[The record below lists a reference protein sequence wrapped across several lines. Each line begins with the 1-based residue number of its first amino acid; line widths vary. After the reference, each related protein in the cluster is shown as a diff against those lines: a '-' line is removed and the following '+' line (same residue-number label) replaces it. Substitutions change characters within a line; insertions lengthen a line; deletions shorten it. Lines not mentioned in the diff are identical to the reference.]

1 MPLIAPES
9 VEAVRQ
15 AVDLVELVRGRTEL
29 IRRGGRWTGR
39 CPFHDERS
47 PSFSLIPPENRAYI
61 CFGCGAKGD
70 AVDWMKEKE
79 GVGGFQEAIEALAER
94 FGVPLRYESTSP
106 QEEAE
111 LKSAAGRR
119 ELLERAADFYAE
131 YLWRADEAAVAR
143 TYLTER
149 GFSEELLRRFKVGYA
164 PGAGDV
170 LARRALKQGYA
181 RDQLESAGLGR
192 ARGGGVQ
199 DFFNARITFPI
210 ADARGRVLGFG
221 ARTLDPN
228 QRAKYVNSPEGPNF
242 QKRRLL
248 FNLSQARA
256 QAARDGWM
264 VVAEGYTDVLA
275 FAKAGVEN
283 AVACMGTSLTADQL
297 RILARVAP
305 EVRLSFDGD
314 RAGQDAAWRSVEA
327 ARGVPVRLRA
337 IILPAGRDPGDLASS
352 PEGLAELKQAV
363 DDAQPLM
370 LCLVRA
376 RIERADRGS
385 VSEREAALTDVI
397 DLLRRLPDS
406 LEKDEAVRLASGL
419 LGLSPGMTARLASDA
434 RQQAAPTR
442 GAAAPARPAPVKALS
457 ADEERERNLLSLA
470 VALPEVAPT
479 YLRDL
484 PEEAL
489 GSEEHRKARDL
500 LVEGVRP
507 GTWPPEMASLGIDLQ
522 NRAADAAAT
531 EAELR
536 EAVLRVELPMLERR
550 AALLR
555 EAGDEK
561 ELMNVLALLHR
572 LRTATRGG

>member
-15 AVDLVELVRGRTEL
+15 AADLVELVRGRTEL
-29 IRRGGRWTGR
+29 VRRGGRWTGR
-39 CPFHDERS
+39 CPFHDERT

-94 FGVPLRYESTSP
+94 FGVPLRYERASP

-111 LKSAAGRR
+111 LAAAARRR
-119 ELLERAADFYAE
+119 ELLERTAEFYAE
-131 YLWRADEAAVAR
+131 YLWRADEADPAR
-143 TYLTER
+143 RYLIER

-164 PGAGDV
+164 PSGGGV
-170 LARRALKQGYA
+170 LSARALKQGYT
-181 RDQLESAGLGR
+181 REQLEAAGLAR
-192 ARGGGVQ
+192 ARGGGSQ
-199 DFFNARITFPI
+199 DFFTARITFPI

-221 ARTLDPN
+221 ARTLDPT
-228 QRAKYVNSPEGPNF
+228 QRAKYVNSPEGPSF

-248 FNLSQARA
+248 FNLSLARA
-256 QAARDGWM
+256 GAARQGWM

-283 AVACMGTSLTADQL
+283 AVACMGTSLTSEQL
-297 RILARVAP
+297 RLLARVAP

-337 IILPAGRDPGDLASS
+337 IVLPPGRDPGDMASS
-352 PEGLAELKQAV
+352 PEGLAALRQAV

-376 RIERADRGS
+376 RVERADRGS
-385 VSEREAALTDVI
+385 VTERESALTDVI
-397 DLLRRLPDS
+397 ELLRRLPDS

-419 LGLSPGMTARLASDA
+419 LGLSPGMTSRLAADA
-434 RQQAAPTR
+434 RASTPGRPTAPTPPS
-442 GAAAPARPAPVKALS
+442 APLRALS
-457 ADEERERNLLSLA
+457 AEGERERQLLSLA
-470 VALPEVAPT
+470 LALPQVAPA
-479 YLRDL
+479 YLGEL
-484 PEEAL
+484 PPEAL
-489 GSEEHRKARDL
+489 GSAEHRQVREL
-500 LVEGVRP
+500 LVAGV
-507 GTWPPEMASLGIDLQ
+507 GLAEWPAELAHLAIDLQ
-522 NRAADAAAT
+522 DRAAGAAAS
-531 EAELR
+531 EAALR
-536 EAVLRVELPMLERR
+536 EAVLRVEQPMLERR
-550 AALLR
+550 AAALR
-555 EAGDEK
+555 EAGDER
-561 ELMNVLALLHR
+561 ELMNVLGLLNR

>member
-29 IRRGGRWTGR
+29 VRRGGRWTGR

-47 PSFSLIPPENRAYI
+47 PSFSLIPPENKAYI

-79 GVGGFQEAIEALAER
+79 GVGGFSEAIEALAER
-94 FGVPLRYESTSP
+94 FGVQLKYERASP

-111 LKSAAGRR
+111 LASAAKRR
-119 ELLERAADFYAE
+119 ELLDRAAEFYSAYLWHTDEAKEARE
-131 YLWRADEAAVAR
+131 YL
-143 TYLTER
+143 LGR
-149 GFSEELLRRFKVGYA
+149 GFSEDLLRRFKVGYA
-164 PGAGDV
+164 PSGGNV
-170 LARRALKQGYA
+170 LAGRALKQGYT
-181 RDQLESAGLGR
+181 RDQLEAAGLGR
-192 ARGGGVQ
+192 ARGGGAQ
-199 DFFNARITFPI
+199 DFFSARIMFPI
-210 ADARGRVLGFG
+210 ADARGRTLGFG
-221 ARTLDPN
+221 GRTLDPN

-248 FNLSQARA
+248 FNIGNARGE
-256 QAARDGWM
+256 AARQGWM

-275 FAKAGVEN
+275 FAKAGIEN
-283 AVACMGTSLTADQL
+283 SVACMGTSLTPDQL
-297 RILARVAP
+297 RLLARVAP

-337 IILPAGRDPGDLASS
+337 IVLPPGQDPGDLAAT
-352 PEGLAELKQAV
+352 PEGIEILKKAV

-370 LCLVRA
+370 VCLVRA
-376 RIERADRGS
+376 RVERAGGT

-419 LGLSPGMTARLASDA
+419 LGLSPGMTSRLASDA
-434 RQQAAPTR
+434 RQQAASRGGAPT
-442 GAAAPARPAPVKALS
+442 APSAPVKALS
-457 ADEERERNLLSLA
+457 ADDERERRLLSLA
-470 VALPEVAPT
+470 MALPDVAPA
-479 YLRDL
+479 YLAAL
-484 PEEAL
+484 PVEAL
-489 GSEEHRKARDL
+489 GSDDHRRARDL
-500 LVEGVRP
+500 LVAQTKP
-507 GTWPPEMASLGIDLQ
+507 SDWPDDLGSLVIELQ
-522 NRAADAAAT
+522 DRAADGAST

-550 AALLR
+550 AAALR

-561 ELMNVLALLHR
+561 ELMNVLALLNR
-572 LRTATRGG
+572 LRKATRGDG